1 MAFFE
6 NWQKKLVIDQFELIG
21 FSSGA
26 FKTGLVILPYKIFL
40 DAGVIS
46 QYEPNL
52 ILITHGH
59 NDHVGE
65 LYNILIGNSRKF
77 KVPIVST
84 PNLIKLIEN
93 FLNSNMSMNCGFY
106 SKYNKWQPIGL
117 VNKHRFIIQ
126 SKNIE
131 IEAYKMDHTVECI
144 GYGISEIRDKLKVEF
159 INKTTEELIDIKKTY
174 KITEE
179 KEFPIILFCGD
190 TGNSILDKLPFDKYP
205 IVIIESSF
213 FHIDHILEAREKKH
227 MHISDLEPYF
237 IKYKETKFI
246 LIHFSSRYNI
256 DEIKKYQKEYQEKYS
271 NVIFFI

>member
-77 KVPIVST
+77 KVPVVST

-131 IEAYKMDHTVECI
+131 IQAYKMDHTVECI

-190 TGNSILDKLPFDKYP
+190 TSNSILDKLPFDKYP